1 LPDFNNQLQRQF
13 LEHLPVAVCSCDPDG
28 VITEYNRQAA
38 QLWGREPRP
47 GECFGGAAR
56 MFDVYGKQLEAGKT
70 PIASVLRSGHPQRNS
85 EVIIER
91 LDGTR
96 ITVLSNAAPL
106 CDSEGKLLGALEVFH
121 DITER
126 RWSEEARRVSDR
138 LAASA
143 RVATQV
149 AQQIRK
155 PLHYMASLLDF
166 LRQDAN
172 LSAEARSYTELIQ
185 QELLRFDRLA
195 KEMVHLST
203 AA

>member
-1 LPDFNNQLQRQF
+1 M
-13 LEHLPVAVCSCDPDG
+13 
-28 VITEYNRQAA
+28 
-38 QLWGREPRP
+38 QLWGIAP
-47 GECFGGAAR
+47 GSYACFNGAVRLLDAK
-56 MFDVYGKQLEAGKT
+56 GKLLPQEQS
-70 PIASVLRSGHPQRNS
+70 PIACALRTRRPQRNT
-85 EVIIER
+85 ELMIER
-91 LDGTR
+91 PDGRR

-106 CDSEGKLLGALEVFH
+106 FDGDGNLMGALEVFH

-126 RWSEEARRVSDR
+126 RYVEDARRVADR

-143 RVATQV
+143 RLANQV

-155 PLHYMASLLDF
+155 PLVSLTSLIDI

-185 QELLRFDRLA
+185 QELSRFDRIA
-195 KEMVHLST
+195 KEMVHLSI